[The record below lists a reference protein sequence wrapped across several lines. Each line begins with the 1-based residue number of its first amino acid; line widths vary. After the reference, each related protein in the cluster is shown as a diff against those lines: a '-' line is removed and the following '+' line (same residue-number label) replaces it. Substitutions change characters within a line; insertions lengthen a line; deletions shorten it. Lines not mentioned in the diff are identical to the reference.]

1 MEKLYIFG
9 HMNPDTDSVCAS
21 ITLANLKKS
30 LGLNAEERVL
40 GNINKESKFVLDY
53 FNVKEPKYLNDVKL
67 QIKDLNFRKNCYMN
81 EKSSIEEVYDFML
94 KESTT
99 GVPIVDDNGKL
110 VNLITAKE
118 ILRRLIN
125 VGDNTLETSYE
136 NVLKTLKGEK
146 IVKSTNE
153 IRGSI
158 TAVSFAHSTFES
170 TVNLSSEDIIIVG
183 DRHYIIDLAIKNK
196 VSLII
201 LIGNSDIKEEHIELA
216 KKNKVNIIR
225 TSLDTFETSRLIMY
239 SNYIRKILNE
249 TSPYT
254 ININDYYDN
263 FEKWS
268 TELKIDN
275 YPVLDKNGNCKGL
288 LRKSEIN
295 KLNKKKVIL
304 VDHNESE
311 QSAIGLDEAEIIEIV
326 DHHRIGRISTN
337 APINFRNMTVGC
349 TNTIIYY
356 LYKENNVKI
365 TKEIAG
371 LMISAI
377 ISDTLL
383 FQSPTST
390 EIDKKVVS
398 ELNKIC
404 KLNLEEYAMKMFKAG
419 TSLDGLSVKEIIN
432 GDSKTFVSNDTNFT
446 VSQAFTM
453 DYESIFNRK
462 DEFIKEIENS
472 KENNKVNHFVFA
484 ITDIIKNGS
493 YLLYDNES
501 EELVKKAWNL
511 KEIKQGVFINNCVS
525 RKQQIVPS
533 IMNALEK

>member
-21 ITLANLKKS
+21 ITLANLKRS

-40 GNINKESKFVLDY
+40 GNLNKESEFVLNY
-53 FNVKEPKYLNDVKL
+53 WNVKEPKYLNDVKL

-81 EKSSIEEVYDFML
+81 EKSSVEEVYNYML
-94 KESTT
+94 SENTT
-99 GVPIVDDNGKL
+99 GVPIVDDKGKL
-110 VNLITAKE
+110 INLITAKE
-118 ILRRLIN
+118 ILRRTIN
-125 VGDNTLETSYE
+125 IDDKYLETSYE
-136 NVLKTLKGEK
+136 NILKTLKGEK
-146 IVKSTNE
+146 IVKSTKE
-153 IRGSI
+153 ICGKI

-170 TVNLSSEDIIIVG
+170 TVNLSSEDVIIVG

-201 LIGNSDIKEEHIELA
+201 IIGNSDIKDEHIELA

-225 TSLDTFETSRLIMY
+225 TSLNTFETSRLIMY
-239 SNYIRKILNE
+239 SNYIRKIVND
-249 TSPYT
+249 SNPYT
-254 ININDYYDN
+254 VNINDYYDD

-295 KLNKKKVIL
+295 KLNRKKVIL

-311 QSAIGLDEAEIIEIV
+311 QSAIGLDEAEIKEIV
-326 DHHRIGRISTN
+326 DHHKIGRISTN
-337 APINFRNMTVGC
+337 KPINFRNMTVGC

-356 LYKENNVKI
+356 LYKENNIKI

-390 EIDKKVVS
+390 EIDEYVVK

-404 KLNLEEYAMKMFKAG
+404 KLNIEEYAMEMFKAG
-419 TSLDGLSVKEIIN
+419 TSLEGLSIKEIIN
-432 GDSKTFVSNDTNFT
+432 GDSKTFTSNEISFT

-462 DEFIKEIENS
+462 DEYIKEIENS
-472 KENNKVNHFVFA
+472 KEINKVNHFVFVV
-484 ITDIIKNGS
+484 TDIIKNGS
-493 YLLYDNES
+493 YILFDQNS
-501 EELVKKAWNL
+501 GELIKKAWN
-511 KEIKQGVFINNCVS
+511 IKNIEEGIFVNDCVS
-525 RKQQIVPS
+525 RKQQIVPA